1 MDKLG
6 CGGAVIQIGEL
17 LQQVW
22 LITVDLRM
30 VVLEYLSYLRVS
42 FV

>member
-1 MDKLG
+1 MDQLG
-6 CGGAVIQIGEL
+6 CGGAVIQISEL
-17 LQQVW
+17 LPQVW

-30 VVLEYLSYLRVS
+30 VVLKYLSYLRVS